1 MILLIEIIILL
12 LTTYLF
18 SGYVLLQNS
27 DVIINKFYTFFY
39 VFMLQFLMEII
50 GCAISKEKINIP
62 VLIDQSVKLGLI
74 SVIAYDTFND
84 LDYRKTFENMNYYQK
99 TIILTIMIVMFVS
112 VIQLFQVLI
121 S

>member
-1 MILLIEIIILL
+1 MLLIEIIILL

-39 VFMLQFLMEII
+39 VVLLNFLMEII
-50 GCAISKEKINIP
+50 GTAINKEKIIIP
-62 VLIDQSVKLGLI
+62 DIVDKSVKLGLV

-84 LDYRKTFENMNYYQK
+84 LDYRKTFENMGYSQK
-99 TIILTIMIVMFVS
+99 TIILTIMIVAFVS
-112 VIQLFQVLI
+112 IIQIFQVLI
-121 S
+121 AY